1 MPAEDAD
8 DASAAAAAQ
17 TKLLPTGELASA
29 DGLATKR
36 TGQPTPA
43 QPSNKRSKLHD
54 TRGWP
59 TASARGVGDDAK
71 CFHFIELTQA
81 YLTDDMSDEYQRVLR
96 RAARLTPAER
106 AALLTRLASMIQ
118 EDQTTSLKLLD
129 HSIIVTE
136 HFAKKAS
143 K

>member
-1 MPAEDAD
+1 MLYLRAGLGQAEDD
-8 DASAAAAAQ
+8 
-17 TKLLPTGELASA
+17 E
-29 DGLATKR
+29 
-36 TGQPTPA
+36 
-43 QPSNKRSKLHD
+43 
-54 TRGWP
+54 
-59 TASARGVGDDAK
+59 K

-81 YLTDDMSDEYQRVLR
+81 YLTDDMSDEYQKVLR

-136 HFAKKAS
+136 HFAKRAS